1 MLVQVTSPM
10 PRRNRLSNGS
20 SSIMTLPKKLPW
32 TAAESRQASP
42 PTGPTARKV
51 ECARQ
56 QRPLQCLATNTY
68 NQTSENSR
76 TEDRSSLS
84 QVLIRLAVAL
94 VLAAVVVVLSVT
106 PAHAQAGSTNAPTS
120 ILDEYKSLE
129 GQWVSK
135 LLGAAQRLF
144 VLLAG
149 IEVIWSFTLLALE
162 KADFQL
168 LTAAIIRKI
177 MWIGIFYALLLYGVT
192 PDGGGWIPAIL
203 NSFQLLG
210 QNASSVGPLGPSAI
224 VGFGV
229 NTAVDLL
236 SAASDAGFLTN
247 MGNALTLVFCAVVIF
262 IAYLAIAIQFVVALV
277 ESYLVIG
284 GACILLGFG
293 GSRWTAP
300 YVERSLAYSVSVGLK
315 ILILYLL
322 VGAGMT
328 LSQGWAQVALGI
340 GSSAEPARTGFDL
353 AAAAIMFLAVCWM
366 SPKLASAIL
375 GGASVLTGGD
385 LAAVGVGLAAGTATV
400 AMAGAA
406 MAASG
411 TGALGKV
418 QSASAAANGAP
429 TGRGPTTGGTSGAPS
444 TSPSS
449 PIGGGSGGASAA
461 IPSSSNQPSPPAR
474 GGASSASQQPSPP
487 SVTRNL
493 IGLAERAFAAAEQTS
508 AVTRSALT
516 NLRIPHDAG
525 GHAPPTIPTGH
536 GEG

>member
-1 MLVQVTSPM
+1 
-10 PRRNRLSNGS
+10 
-20 SSIMTLPKKLPW
+20 
-32 TAAESRQASP
+32 
-42 PTGPTARKV
+42 
-51 ECARQ
+51 
-56 QRPLQCLATNTY
+56 
-68 NQTSENSR
+68 
-76 TEDRSSLS
+76 
-84 QVLIRLAVAL
+84 
-94 VLAAVVVVLSVT
+94 
-106 PAHAQAGSTNAPTS
+106 
-120 ILDEYKSLE
+120 
-129 GQWVSK
+129 
-135 LLGAAQRLF
+135 
-144 VLLAG
+144 
-149 IEVIWSFTLLALE
+149 
-162 KADFQL
+162 
-168 LTAAIIRKI
+168 
-177 MWIGIFYALLLYGVT
+177 
-192 PDGGGWIPAIL
+192 
-203 NSFQLLG
+203 
-210 QNASSVGPLGPSAI
+210 
-224 VGFGV
+224 
-229 NTAVDLL
+229 
-236 SAASDAGFLTN
+236 

-262 IAYLAIAIQFVVALV
+262 IAYLAIAIQFVFALV

-284 GACILLGFG
+284 GGCILLGFG

-300 YVERSLAYSVSVGLK
+300 YVERYLAYSVSVGLK

-340 GSSAEPARTGFDL
+340 GNSAEPARTGFDL

-418 QSASAAANGAP
+418 QSASAAATGP
-429 TGRGPTTGGTSGAPS
+429 TNGRGPSAGGTPG
-444 TSPSS
+444 TPSS
-449 PIGGGSGGASAA
+449 NLSNPIGGGSGGGASAA
-461 IPSSSNQPSPPAR
+461 IPSTSNQPSPPPR
-474 GGASSASQQPSPP
+474 GGGTSASQQPSPP
-487 SVTRNL
+487 SAARSL

-508 AVTRSALT
+508 AATRSALA

>member
-1 MLVQVTSPM
+1 MNDYRSIT
-10 PRRNRLSNGS
+10 RRL
-20 SSIMTLPKKLPW
+20 M
-32 TAAESRQASP
+32 
-42 PTGPTARKV
+42 
-51 ECARQ
+51 
-56 QRPLQCLATNTY
+56 
-68 NQTSENSR
+68 R
-76 TEDRSSLS
+76 TSLS
-84 QVLIRLAVAL
+84 LLMVGVVVAL
-94 VLAAVVVVLSVT
+94 SMTVAY
-106 PAHAQAGSTNAPTS
+106 AQAGSTNAPTS
-120 ILDEYKSLE
+120 ILDEYKGLE
-129 GQWVSK
+129 GQWISK

-168 LTAAIIRKI
+168 LTATIIRKI

-210 QNASSVGPLGPSAI
+210 QTASAVGPLGPSAI

-229 NTAVDLL
+229 NTSVDLL
-236 SAASDAGFLTN
+236 SAASDAGFLTD
-247 MGNALTLVFCAVVIF
+247 MGTALTLVFCAVVIF
-262 IAYLAIAIQFVVALV
+262 IAYLAVAIQFVVALV
-277 ESYLVIG
+277 ESYLVVG
-284 GACILLGFG
+284 GGVILLGFG

-300 YVERSLAYSVSVGLK
+300 YVERYLAYSVSVGLK

-340 GSSAEPARTGFDL
+340 GNSAEPARTGFDL
-353 AAAAIMFLAVCWM
+353 AAAAVMFLAVCWM

-385 LAAVGVGLAAGTATV
+385 LAAVGVGLAAGTAAA
-400 AMAGAA
+400 AMTGAA
-406 MAASG
+406 MAGSG
-411 TGALGKV
+411 TSALGKV
-418 QSASAAANGAP
+418 QSASAAATAP
-429 TGRGPTTGGTSGAPS
+429 TNGRGPTSGGASGAS
-444 TSPSS
+444 SLGSSPS
-449 PIGGGSGGASAA
+449 PGGGSGGGTSAA
-461 IPSSSNQPSPPAR
+461 FPSSFRQPPPPSP
-474 GGASSASQQPSPP
+474 GGASASQQPSPP
-487 SVTRNL
+487 SLGRSL
-493 IGLAERAFAAAEQTS
+493 IGLAERAFAVAEETS
-508 AVTRSALT
+508 AATRSALT

>member
-1 MLVQVTSPM
+1 
-10 PRRNRLSNGS
+10 
-20 SSIMTLPKKLPW
+20 
-32 TAAESRQASP
+32 
-42 PTGPTARKV
+42 
-51 ECARQ
+51 
-56 QRPLQCLATNTY
+56 
-68 NQTSENSR
+68 
-76 TEDRSSLS
+76 
-84 QVLIRLAVAL
+84 
-94 VLAAVVVVLSVT
+94 
-106 PAHAQAGSTNAPTS
+106 
-120 ILDEYKSLE
+120 LDEYKGLE
-129 GQWVSK
+129 GQWISK

-168 LTAAIIRKI
+168 LTATIIRKI

-210 QNASSVGPLGPSAI
+210 QTASAVGPLGPSAI

-229 NTAVDLL
+229 NTSVDLL
-236 SAASDAGFLTN
+236 SAASDAGFLTD
-247 MGNALTLVFCAVVIF
+247 MGTALTLVFCAVVIF
-262 IAYLAIAIQFVVALV
+262 IAYLAVAIQFVVALV

-284 GACILLGFG
+284 GGVILLGFG

-300 YVERSLAYSVSVGLK
+300 YVERYLAYSVSVGLK

-340 GSSAEPARTGFDL
+340 GNSAEPARTGFDL
-353 AAAAIMFLAVCWM
+353 AAAAVMFLAVCWM

-385 LAAVGVGLAAGTATV
+385 LAAVGVGLAAGTAAA
-400 AMAGAA
+400 AMTGAA
-406 MAASG
+406 MAGSG
-411 TGALGKV
+411 TSALGKV
-418 QSASAAANGAP
+418 QSASAAATAP
-429 TGRGPTTGGTSGAPS
+429 TNGRGPTSGGASGAS
-444 TSPSS
+444 SLGSSPS
-449 PIGGGSGGASAA
+449 PGGGSGSGTSAA
-461 IPSSSNQPSPPAR
+461 FPSGSSQPPPPSR
-474 GGASSASQQPSPP
+474 GGASASQQPSPP
-487 SVTRNL
+487 SLGRSL
-493 IGLAERAFAAAEQTS
+493 IGLAERAFAVAEETS
-508 AVTRSALT
+508 AATRSALT